1 MNTYHRYL
9 KLPFEFKKP
18 DFFDKNLGTPFIMMM
33 ERSCI
38 DKNFIDWIAQFNV
51 KISNVIEAFYT
62 PANGGALPIHADY
75 GKICDITKLNFTW
88 GPDNSLTRWWKV
100 KDEKFLRIETAPFKY
115 PFIVADF
122 ETDLVGV
129 AHEHDC
135 DKVFEKVIDRP
146 SLMNVGQLHSTYN
159 PGNQSRWTLSFTL
172 LNQDNS
178 HLIFAES
185 LKIFKEVID
194 EYN

>member
-18 DFFDKNLGTPFIMMM
+18 NFFDKELATPFIMMM
-33 ERSCI
+33 ERSCV
-38 DKNFIDWIAQFNV
+38 DKNFLDWTAQFPV

-62 PANGGALPIHADY
+62 PAMGGALPIHADY

-88 GPDNSLTRWWKV
+88 GPDNSVTRWWKV

-129 AHEHDC
+129 ADEHDC

-159 PGNQSRWTLSFTL
+159 PGNQSRWTLSFTV

-178 HLIFAES
+178 HLTFAES
-185 LKIFKEVID
+185 LKIFREVID